1 MSDTPSSLYKYLAPK
16 RALSVLEGLMIRFS
30 QVSVLNDASEFS
42 PPMLGIGDRSS
53 IVDALRERFEKKYPG
68 RLASY
73 RNLLPEPEVERIVRE
88 SMVDSASKVE
98 AGFESTRE
106 KIYQR
111 LDENFGILSLSES
124 PVQKL
129 LWGHYADG
137 DRGYL
142 LEFNAAHPWFWQKRE
157 EKDGFRHLRPVKYVE
172 SREPKNLFDL
182 TDDDVLYTKYR
193 DWEYEKEWRII
204 QNFNA
209 ASVKMGP
216 DDYGKDVLLFAI
228 PPDCITGVVSG
239 LRADKTFTPRLRGVV
254 HSNSMLSHV
263 AFSRIA
269 ERNGEL
275 EVVSDNAG

>member
-1 MSDTPSSLYKYLAPK
+1 MSDTPSRLYKYLAPK

-30 QVSVLNDASEFS
+30 QVSVLNDATEFR
-42 PPMLGIGDRSS
+42 PPTLGIGDRSS
-53 IVDALRERFEKKYPG
+53 IMDELQERFEKKFPG

-73 RNLLPEPEVERIVRE
+73 RTLLPETEVERIIQE
-88 SMVDSASKVE
+88 SMVESASKVE
-98 AGFESTRE
+98 AGFELTRE

-124 PVQKL
+124 PTQKL

-142 LEFNAAHPWFWQKRE
+142 LEFNAAHSWFWQKRE
-157 EKDGFRHLRPVKYVE
+157 ERDGFRHLRPVKYVE
-172 SREPKNLFDL
+172 FREAKYLFDL

-228 PPDCITGVVSG
+228 PPDCKTGVVSG
-239 LRADKTFTPRLRGVV
+239 LRADEAFTARLRGVV

-263 AFSRIA
+263 AFSRIT